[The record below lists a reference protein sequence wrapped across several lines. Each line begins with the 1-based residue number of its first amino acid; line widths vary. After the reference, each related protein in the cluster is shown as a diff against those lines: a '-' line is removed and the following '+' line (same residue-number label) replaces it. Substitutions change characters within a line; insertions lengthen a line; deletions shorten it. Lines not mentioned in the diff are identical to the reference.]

1 MLLYRFWLKYVPMAH
16 FNPWFKED
24 QALAKNHGDHF
35 LWNRQ
40 KRVRVSTRKEQS
52 WEDTKLSGETPP
64 IAAKAALKRAK
75 QRANQAAKNAARGV
89 AIAERRQP
97 MIIQTRYLEDR
108 FPHGSTAHTIAQFQR
123 EQARRIRLRES
134 NPEWQDVEAN
144 QRRLADADAL
154 EARVRSDEPLWP
166 GLADAERE
174 FASASIHL
182 QACEQTLI
190 DAWAPSAETTQVTDR
205 EAPIYVGERLA
216 CLASPIYPWSPA
228 PPHGEAAAPHA
239 GDQFAYTRLFNDACV
254 LAPYAPP
261 APGPILAL
269 TPAHALPTPASAP
282 ALAPPM
288 PALEA
293 PAPAAPAPT
302 PAPTR
307 MDIAAHAQTS
317 VSSNQA
323 AMHFLHQTSPA
334 WNQFAMQDV
343 TALMSPLVPPYVRCV
358 EYGGPSIPMIPHDAH
373 YAIPPKAK
381 CNSKNIPAP
390 PPRPPPLPSPLQKLW
405 DDAMQPRIY
414 EIPAKTTGKDAIP
427 LRRLC
432 EDCGLTMLARDSDG
446 FHMLRGSCPYCKHP
460 YEDSMIAV
468 HAGLVVRD
476 KPRDKRTLSV
486 PHASPV
492 HKEMPSTR
500 AREPLPITQ
509 GNAKIRA
516 RTIRPETRSSEPPP
530 RPCDDVSC
538 PMPKRYPPG
547 LDIYIVG
554 SVRHEGDDVDQTKFN
569 RDGTRNTNYDIE
581 LKRRHERDLA
591 IEHTLKRGRSAE
603 YRSSGNSLL
612 GAGVESGNMC
622 RYIPIEAVRFP
633 KDESG
638 FESSLKERDI
648 VFCQVQ
654 PSNKFFAHMIHRI
667 QWWIPDQR
675 YYYVI
680 SGSARG
686 AHANGWCY
694 IDTIYGLMTH
704 TGPTRETMTPNNNN
718 FTDFTDPPE

>member
-1 MLLYRFWLKYVPMAH
+1 
-16 FNPWFKED
+16 
-24 QALAKNHGDHF
+24 
-35 LWNRQ
+35 
-40 KRVRVSTRKEQS
+40 
-52 WEDTKLSGETPP
+52 
-64 IAAKAALKRAK
+64 
-75 QRANQAAKNAARGV
+75 
-89 AIAERRQP
+89 
-97 MIIQTRYLEDR
+97 
-108 FPHGSTAHTIAQFQR
+108 
-123 EQARRIRLRES
+123 
-134 NPEWQDVEAN
+134 
-144 QRRLADADAL
+144 
-154 EARVRSDEPLWP
+154 
-166 GLADAERE
+166 
-174 FASASIHL
+174 
-182 QACEQTLI
+182 
-190 DAWAPSAETTQVTDR
+190 
-205 EAPIYVGERLA
+205 
-216 CLASPIYPWSPA
+216 
-228 PPHGEAAAPHA
+228 
-239 GDQFAYTRLFNDACV
+239 
-254 LAPYAPP
+254 
-261 APGPILAL
+261 
-269 TPAHALPTPASAP
+269 
-282 ALAPPM
+282 
-288 PALEA
+288 
-293 PAPAAPAPT
+293 
-302 PAPTR
+302 
-307 MDIAAHAQTS
+307 
-317 VSSNQA
+317 
-323 AMHFLHQTSPA
+323 
-334 WNQFAMQDV
+334 
-343 TALMSPLVPPYVRCV
+343 
-358 EYGGPSIPMIPHDAH
+358 MIPHDAH

-390 PPRPPPLPSPLQKLW
+390 PPRPPPLASPLQKLW

-554 SVRHEGDDVDQTKFN
+554 SVRHEGDDVDQTKIN

-718 FTDFTDPPE
+718 FSDWTDPPE